1 MKSLKLTAILLALLS
16 SGCGA
21 RQLPFSSAPP
31 PAAPQKEAPSVN
43 LAWARNDGQ
52 LISSNPALRAQAH
65 KDISECGAAIPPAR
79 TNQGIAGEEC
89 MNERAYYV
97 REVP

>member
-1 MKSLKLTAILLALLS
+1 MKSLKLTAVLLALLS

-21 RQLPFSSAPP
+21 RQLPFSSSPP
-31 PAAPQKEAPSVN
+31 PAAPQKEAPSLN

-52 LISSNPALRAQAH
+52 LISASRTLTAKARQ
-65 KDISECGAAIPPAR
+65 DISECRAAIPPVR
-79 TNQGIAGEEC
+79 TDQGIAGEDC
-89 MNERAYYV
+89 MNERDYHV